1 MGAVGTRTARRL
13 QGFAANEQGVAAIEF
28 AFIAPVLMLLYLGAS
43 DVRFAVTLQRKVSQI
58 TADVS
63 DLVTRETSVKKT
75 GLDGMFRIADA
86 ILIPYDKSLL
96 HLQITG
102 VQEHV
107 GADPEIMWS
116 YSNDGSPYP
125 SVMAMKALG
134 QFSAS
139 RKSFVVV
146 TQASYPYRPLGGMVT
161 SRPLTLTGLAI
172 NRTRRSEDVKC
183 GDCKP

>member
-1 MGAVGTRTARRL
+1 MSAARTRIAQLLPR
-13 QGFAANEQGVAAIEF
+13 FAANEKGVAAIEF

-75 GLDGMFRIADA
+75 DMDGMFRIADA
-86 ILIPYDKSLL
+86 ILTPYDKSLL
-96 HLQITG
+96 HLQISG

-107 GADPEIMWS
+107 DSDPEIMWS
-116 YSNDGSPYP
+116 YSNDGSPP
-125 SVMAMKALG
+125 PTGTAMKALG

-139 RKSFVVV
+139 KKSFVVV
-146 TQASYPYRPLGGMVT
+146 TQASYPYRPLGGMVM

-183 GDCKP
+183 DDCKP